1 MSIPSNRDKRR
12 GAAGEATGVEPQGF
26 YHFTAIER
34 LPGVGRAGILKGD
47 VPITPGGGYNAPWL
61 TTDPS
66 FGEAQ
71 RWSQGSFQDKQRIRL
86 TVRIPESHQELLRKW
101 TVLAKEKGMDP
112 HWYEALNK
120 AGGGTHDSWYVY
132 HGVIPPEWI
141 TRIEDRD
148 SPNAAQHLYQML
160 RPQDHPQGGTQGG
173 RIGGHFAFGY
183 GVKTGKLMGI
193 RASNGVTGVPRR
205 G

>member
-1 MSIPSNRDKRR
+1 MRILTVSKNKNNHPGQAS
-12 GAAGEATGVEPQGF
+12 GAADGGGPGEF
-26 YHFTAIER
+26 YHFTAMER
-34 LPGVGRAGILKGD
+34 LPGVGRAGIIKGD

-71 RWSQGSFQDKQRIRL
+71 RWSLGSFQDKQRIRL

-112 HWYEALNK
+112 IWYEAMNK

-132 HGVIPPEWI
+132 HGAIPPEWI
-141 TRIEDRD
+141 THIEDRD
-148 SPNAAQHLYQML
+148 DPSASENLLQKLSL
-160 RPQDHPQGGTQGG
+160 QGGTQGG
-173 RIGGHFAFGY
+173 RAGGHFAFGF
-183 GVKTGKLMGI
+183 GIKTGDLADIQMVAGMT
-193 RASNGVTGVPRR
+193 GVTRR